1 MHKYFFLTV
10 ILISSLSCS
19 GKNRVEPESGRE
31 KKIIHNQNMLHIKQ
45 ALYTGKINQSTYDSL
60 ITRVKNKQ
68 TIEFDKVINK

>member
-1 MHKYFFLTV
+1 MHKYFFFSI

-19 GKNRVEPESGRE
+19 GKNRLEPESGRE

-68 TIEFDKVINK
+68 TIEFDKVIDK